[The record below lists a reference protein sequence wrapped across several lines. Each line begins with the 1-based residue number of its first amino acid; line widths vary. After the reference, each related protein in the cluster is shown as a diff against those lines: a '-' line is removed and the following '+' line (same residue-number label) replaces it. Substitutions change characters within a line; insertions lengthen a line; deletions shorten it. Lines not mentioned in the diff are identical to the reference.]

1 MRNVPTRS
9 LTFSEKQ
16 ELWGFFTVYPS
27 VINIFNVHDEYT
39 LVTLVLQFIAIDV
52 ELTYYQ

>member
-9 LTFSEKQ
+9 LTFSEKH
-16 ELWGFFTVYPS
+16 ELWGFFTVHPS

>member
-9 LTFSEKQ
+9 LTFSEKH

-27 VINIFNVHDEYT
+27 IINIFNVHDEYT

-52 ELTYYQ
+52 ELYIT